1 MCSAEKRR
9 WGRARILLALLMV
22 FLFSSPGM
30 GKERIYGLPDYRLTN
45 FYIID
50 VNIADALEG
59 LAGIARMRGGNL
71 FALVDRRVVRAVP
84 VKIKLREGIG
94 LTEAMAE
101 LARVYG
107 YSCYWDPSAGVVV
120 IGNEQSFRDYKAM
133 ETRSYDPGRCTPEEF
148 ITALSAVIPRDRL
161 EVELAGGLLQVTTG
175 SLEHRIIGEKVSAL
189 RSAEE
194 EGYTFE
200 IKVKA
205 LTVDDGGLRG
215 ILPRLPAASGP
226 YFARLSREEQ
236 AEASLLT
243 DGEFPEET
251 FSLHTFLYRNNH
263 QFIGELLPVV
273 AAADEGGAAPVNY
286 RKIGVTLDLTLL
298 GKAENGVTLA
308 LQAEINR
315 IAGWRETESGAPAAV
330 IETKETG
337 AVLSLRAEEGCV
349 LSGLAL
355 AAGSQGTGQT
365 AGYIRTGSPREELL
379 FGSGRR
385 PGEKRD
391 LAIFINSFSGS
402 TDYWRGAG
410 GEPAPVL
417 PVAETPAA
425 AVGEKEEKT
434 LKESESTAAVEST
447 TVLESTALWEAEV
460 VELGSLGQG
469 QTGGPAPEPDEPGA
483 PATLGGGQGEAA
495 GEPKETIVEQE
506 ERPLVAAVE
515 KRPAGEE
522 RQAGPEAFLPG
533 TAEVGLVITYKTK
546 EEEDLPAIATKY
558 GIPVEALSRTNNLSP
573 DTPLPAGVDLV
584 IPVPVEHLYVLQPGE
599 TLWRLARRYEV
610 PPELLMEINQISD
623 VTQLMIGQII
633 ILPKPVD
640 QAVKE
645 N

>member
-1 MCSAEKRR
+1 M
-9 WGRARILLALLMV
+9 
-22 FLFSSPGM
+22 
-30 GKERIYGLPDYRLTN
+30 
-45 FYIID
+45 
-50 VNIADALEG
+50 
-59 LAGIARMRGGNL
+59 
-71 FALVDRRVVRAVP
+71 
-84 VKIKLREGIG
+84 
-94 LTEAMAE
+94 
-101 LARVYG
+101 
-107 YSCYWDPSAGVVV
+107 
-120 IGNEQSFRDYKAM
+120 
-133 ETRSYDPGRCTPEEF
+133 
-148 ITALSAVIPRDRL
+148 
-161 EVELAGGLLQVTTG
+161 
-175 SLEHRIIGEKVSAL
+175 
-189 RSAEE
+189 
-194 EGYTFE
+194 
-200 IKVKA
+200 
-205 LTVDDGGLRG
+205 
-215 ILPRLPAASGP
+215 
-226 YFARLSREEQ
+226 
-236 AEASLLT
+236 
-243 DGEFPEET
+243 
-251 FSLHTFLYRNNH
+251 
-263 QFIGELLPVV
+263 
-273 AAADEGGAAPVNY
+273 
-286 RKIGVTLDLTLL
+286 
-298 GKAENGVTLA
+298 
-308 LQAEINR
+308 
-315 IAGWRETESGAPAAV
+315 
-330 IETKETG
+330 
-337 AVLSLRAEEGCV
+337 
-349 LSGLAL
+349 
-355 AAGSQGTGQT
+355 
-365 AGYIRTGSPREELL
+365 
-379 FGSGRR
+379 
-385 PGEKRD
+385 
-391 LAIFINSFSGS
+391 
-402 TDYWRGAG
+402 
-410 GEPAPVL
+410 

-546 EEEDLPAIATKY
+546 EEEDLPAIATKS